1 MNAPTKPSISAPA
14 MARSR
19 RDVLK
24 GAGTALAALAL
35 TAASPMAAGRAFASE
50 TLQIVNDTDVL
61 NFALTLE
68 YLEAT
73 FYEQVVAGGQL
84 GGDVLRYLT
93 VIRDHENAHINE
105 ITRLINERGGTPVQR
120 QNVYNFGDLSSQRL
134 ILEVA
139 QRIEQVGVGAYT
151 GAARLFTDK
160 TGLLA
165 AAAGIQQVESRH
177 AALIRY
183 LRNEPI
189 AASSRGPIYTTDE
202 TNALVAPILGR

>member
-1 MNAPTKPSISAPA
+1 MNEPTKPSISAPTVI
-14 MARSR
+14 RSR

-50 TLQIVNDTDVL
+50 ALQIVNDIDVL

-68 YLEAT
+68 HLEAT
-73 FYEQVVAGGQL
+73 FYDQVLAGGQL
-84 GGDVLRYLT
+84 SGDVLRYLT
-93 VIRDHENAHINE
+93 TIRDHENAHVDE
-105 ITRLINERGGTPVQR
+105 VTRLINVRGGTPVQR
-120 QNVYNFGDLSSQRL
+120 QNAYNFGDLSSQAL
-134 ILEVA
+134 ILEAA

-160 TGLLA
+160 TTLLPA
-165 AAAGIQQVESRH
+165 AASIQQVESRH
-177 AALIRY
+177 AGLIRY

-189 AASSRGPIYTTDE
+189 AGSAYGPIYTTDE
-202 TNALVAPILGR
+202 TNALVASILGR